1 MANVD
6 LLRTNDGM
14 PNLPDISDMDDS
26 QKVEVLY
33 RYSRSLQDYIV
44 RLKDQ
49 IGYELKT
56 KNGG

>member
-6 LLRTNDGM
+6 LLRTNGGM

>member
-1 MANVD
+1 MAHSD
-6 LLRTNDGM
+6 LIRTNDGM
-14 PNLPDISDMDDS
+14 PSLPDITDMDDS
-26 QKVEVLY
+26 QKVDVLY

-49 IGYELKT
+49 IGYELKS

>member
-1 MANVD
+1 MAHVD
-6 LLRTNDGM
+6 LIRSNDGM
-14 PNLPDISDMDDS
+14 PVLPDVSEMTDA
-26 QKVEVLY
+26 QKVDVLY

>member
-1 MANVD
+1 MAHVD
-6 LLRTNDGM
+6 LIRSDDSM
-14 PNLPDISDMDDS
+14 PVLPDVSEMTDA
-26 QKVEVLY
+26 QKVDVLY

>member
-14 PNLPDISDMDDS
+14 PNLPDISNMDDS

>member
-1 MANVD
+1 MAHSD
-6 LLRTNDGM
+6 LIRTNDGM
-14 PNLPDISDMDDS
+14 PSLPDITDMDDS
-26 QKVEVLY
+26 QKVDVLY

>member
-1 MANVD
+1 
-6 LLRTNDGM
+6 M
-14 PNLPDISDMDDS
+14 PVLPDVSEMTDA
-26 QKVEVLY
+26 QKVDVLY

>member
-1 MANVD
+1 MAHSD
-6 LLRTNDGM
+6 LIRTNDGM
-14 PNLPDISDMDDS
+14 PSLPDITDMNDS

-44 RLKDQ
+44 RLKEQ
-49 IGYELKT
+49 IGYELKS

>member
-1 MANVD
+1 MAHSD
-6 LLRTNDGM
+6 LIRTNDGM
-14 PNLPDISDMDDS
+14 PSLPDITDMNDS
-26 QKVEVLY
+26 QKVDVLY

-44 RLKDQ
+44 RLKEQ